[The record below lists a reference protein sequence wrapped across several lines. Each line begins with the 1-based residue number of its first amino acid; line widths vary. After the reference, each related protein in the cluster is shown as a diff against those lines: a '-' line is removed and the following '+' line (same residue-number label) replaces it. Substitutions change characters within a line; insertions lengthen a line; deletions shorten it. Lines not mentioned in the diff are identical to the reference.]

1 MNNIFVTIG
10 LPCSGKSKYCYDNA
24 KNTTQVIQNVNDINI
39 FYKQDENGDAIK
51 NFLQNDIYVDMDNY
65 SGNEIEYKLIKLFRL
80 SIFNNHKFDLHIVRF
95 KRDTE
100 QSLYNLKF
108 STIPEYERYEIEEII
123 IRKEIPTIHIGKLLE
138 LDCIETVDV
147 IEMETFACPY
157 YYRELNNGL
166 KLHVFGNKFVTTKW
180 KTNLKLKCFDDNG
193 EEIWIATEDEN
204 EDDFSKLFD
213 LISIFSKSIKIGD
226 DNFKRIKM
234 MGKKFSQHFYDY
246 YEEGDSNWIEF
257 DLSEIFKYLKYKNLM

>member
-80 SIFNNHKFDLHIVRF
+80 SIFNNHHFSLHIVRF
-95 KRDTE
+95 KENTE
-100 QSLYNLKF
+100 QSLYNLNF
-108 STIPEYERYEIEEII
+108 SAIPEYEKYEIEKII

-157 YYRELNNGL
+157 YYRELDNVL
-166 KLHVFGNKFVTTKW
+166 KSHIFGNKFVSTKW
-180 KTNLKLKCFDDNG
+180 KTN
-193 EEIWIATEDEN
+193 WVATEDEN

-213 LISIFSKSIKIGD
+213 LILIFSKSIKID
-226 DNFKRIKM
+226 DANFKRIKM

-257 DLSEIFKYLKYKNLM
+257 NLSEIFKYLKYCQSQSHKL

>member
-147 IEMETFACPY
+147 IEMETF
-157 YYRELNNGL
+157 
-166 KLHVFGNKFVTTKW
+166 
-180 KTNLKLKCFDDNG
+180 
-193 EEIWIATEDEN
+193 
-204 EDDFSKLFD
+204 
-213 LISIFSKSIKIGD
+213 IGD

-246 YEEGDSNWIEF
+246 YEEGYNNWIEF
-257 DLSEIFKYLKYKNLM
+257 DLSEIFRYLKYQKLM